1 MANYRIEFS
10 ASAERQLH
18 RLDAASTVATF
29 AQKWAAAWLRLLGV
43 GLPLLVAAARRRVR
57 APGVSAVVGVA
68 MLAAAPPAAY
78 ARDVQVAV
86 AANFTAP
93 ARELGELFTQS
104 TGHTAR
110 FSFGSTGRLYAQI
123 TQGAPYE
130 VFLAADRV
138 HPHRAGAEGFAV
150 PDSANTYAT
159 GRLVLY
165 SSDAG
170 QVAGGDTLARDDYSR
185 LAIAN
190 PALAPYGVAAVAAL
204 KALGVYDR
212 VRARLVYGN
221 NVAQA
226 YQFVATGNAELGL
239 VALAQIVNHAAGSR
253 WLIPEELY
261 PAIAQ
266 DAVLLRLGADNPAA
280 RAFLAFLSEPAA
292 RAVILRYGY
301 AAGTSPAHAQRAGD
315 GNGQGG
321 AHGPEQ
327 WAGHRGRQGAGDGNG
342 QGAVHAYARGAGRGN
357 GQGGGHGPEQWAGHR
372 SRRGAAH
379 GHAQGAGDGRG
390 RGRVAAAGRGP
401 ATAAE
406 ARRVHASG

>member
-1 MANYRIEFS
+1 MANHRIEFS
-10 ASAERQLH
+10 ASAERQLR

-29 AQKWAAAWLRLLGV
+29 AQKWAAAWLVLLGV

-57 APGVSAVVGVA
+57 APGASAVVGVA
-68 MLAAAPPAAY
+68 MMMLAAAPPAAY

-86 AANFTAP
+86 AANFSAP
-93 ARELGELFTQS
+93 ARELGVLFTQS
-104 TGHTAR
+104 TGHVAR

-138 HPHRAGAEGFAV
+138 HPQRAGAEGLAV
-150 PDSANTYAT
+150 PDSAITYAT

-170 QVAGGDTLARDDYSR
+170 RVAGGDTLARNDYSR

-204 KALGVYDR
+204 KALGAYDR

-239 VALAQIVNHAAGSR
+239 VALAQVVTHDAGSR

-280 RAFLAFLSEPAA
+280 RAFLGFLSEPAA
-292 RAVILRYGY
+292 RAVIARYGY
-301 AAGTSPAHAQRAGD
+301 GAGTSPAHAQRAG
-315 GNGQGG
+315 GG
-321 AHGPEQ
+321 
-327 WAGHRGRQGAGDGNG
+327 
-342 QGAVHAYARGAGRGN
+342 
-357 GQGGGHGPEQWAGHR
+357 
-372 SRRGAAH
+372 S
-379 GHAQGAGDGRG
+379 
-390 RGRVAAAGRGP
+390 GP